1 LNVSNRW
8 LCDSKSDFDL
18 LNQSKP
24 FVAIKQQINSLISRL
39 EALIANEAVFLT
51 TSRDQEMPG
60 TD

>member
-1 LNVSNRW
+1 M
-8 LCDSKSDFDL
+8 DD
-18 LNQSKP
+18 
-24 FVAIKQQINSLISRL
+24 VAKKQQLFTPIYSN